1 MPRTS
6 KASLI
11 SRHRDFIKF
20 LNDINPCYRQT
31 ILNQCRK
38 QELDCLSE
46 IFANFLKKNL
56 TTSSEIIKKLRPH
69 KSLIRQLALKK
80 TSQKKKKKILTS
92 SKGGSILS
100 VILPL
105 AASLIGKLF
114 K

>member
-6 KASLI
+6 KTSLI
-11 SRHRDFIKF
+11 SRHRDFINF
-20 LNDINPCYRQT
+20 LNDINPSYRQT
-31 ILNQCRK
+31 ILHQCRK

-46 IFANFLKKNL
+46 IFVNFLKKNL
-56 TTSSEIIKKLRPH
+56 TTNSEIIKKLRPH
-69 KSLIRQLALKK
+69 KSLIRQLALRK

-105 AASLIGKLF
+105 AASLTGKLF